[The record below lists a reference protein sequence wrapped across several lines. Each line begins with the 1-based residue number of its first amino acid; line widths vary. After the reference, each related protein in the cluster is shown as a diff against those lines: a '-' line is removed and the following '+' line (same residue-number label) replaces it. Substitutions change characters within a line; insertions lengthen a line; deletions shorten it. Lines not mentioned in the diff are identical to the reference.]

1 MALKRVLVLG
11 ASGYVGSQLIP
22 LLLREGY
29 AVTAV
34 ARQFEFLK
42 RRVPEH
48 PNLTV
53 QYLDLADRE
62 STLNLVNHFDLAF
75 FLVHGMAHGYDF
87 IDYELSLA
95 ENFRQALDKSQIQHV
110 IYLSSLQPQTGDSK
124 HLQARRETG
133 NVLRQSHVPVTE
145 VRAGVIIGAG
155 SAAFE
160 IMRDFVYNLPILI
173 TPKWVSSKA
182 NPIALDNL
190 NHYLLALA
198 KDTPSESHVFE
209 AGGPDILSY
218 REQFQILCKVT
229 RRKRSIL
236 STRMLTPKMASYW
249 LGMVTSVPSSVGR
262 ALLAGL
268 THDFIADSQALER
281 KFPQPLIPFEQ
292 AVASAIASEGAYL
305 KSNVWGF
312 DPSALKRWQ
321 PGFGYYPKKTGA
333 SIQTEM
339 DAQSL
344 WKVVKE
350 IGSHEK
356 GYFFATWMWRLR
368 EWMDVLAGGSFPVR
382 QKPSDSALKEGDYID
397 SWKVIKHEEN
407 TFISLLFGM
416 KGPGLGR
423 LEFSIKDHGNY
434 RELNVTAW
442 WHPKGFLGLLYWF
455 AMMPA
460 HLFVFRGMIKV
471 IVQQAKLENKAKK

>member
-1 MALKRVLVLG
+1 MASKRVLVLG

-22 LLLREGY
+22 LLLKEGY
-29 AVTAV
+29 TVTAV
-34 ARQFEFLK
+34 ARQFEHLT
-42 RRVPEH
+42 RRVSEH
-48 PNLTV
+48 PNLTI

-62 STLNLVNHFDLAF
+62 STLKLIDHFDLAF
-75 FLVHGMAHGYDF
+75 FLVHGMAHGHDF

-95 ENFRQALDKSQIQHV
+95 ENFRHALDRSQIQHV
-110 IYLSSLQPQTGDSK
+110 VYLSSLQPQTSDSK
-124 HLQARRETG
+124 HLRARRETG
-133 NVLRQSHVPVTE
+133 NVLRESHVPITE
-145 VRAGVIIGAG
+145 IRAGVIIGAG

-173 TPKWVSSKA
+173 TPKWVESKA

-198 KDTPSESHVFE
+198 NSTPSDSQIFE
-209 AGGPDILSY
+209 AGGPDVLSY
-218 REQFQILCKVT
+218 RDQFQILCQIT
-229 RRKRSIL
+229 SRKRPIFA
-236 STRMLTPKMASYW
+236 TRLLTPKMASHW
-249 LGMVTSVPSSVGR
+249 LGMVTSVPSAIGR

-268 THDFIADSQALER
+268 THDFIADSSTLER
-281 KFPQPLIPFEQ
+281 KFPQPLIPFKK
-292 AVASAIASEGAYL
+292 AVASAIASEGSYL
-305 KSNVWGF
+305 QSNVWGF

-344 WKVVKE
+344 WQVVKQ
-350 IGSHEK
+350 IGSHDK

-368 EWMDVLAGGSFPVR
+368 EWLDVFVGGAAPIR
-382 QKPSDSALKEGDYID
+382 QKPSGSALKEGDFID
-397 SWKVIKHEEN
+397 SWKVIKHEDN

-423 LEFSIKDHGNY
+423 LEFSIKDHGTH

-460 HLFVFRGMIKV
+460 HLFVFHGMVKA
-471 IVQQAKLENKAKK
+471 IVQQAKAEDNAKK